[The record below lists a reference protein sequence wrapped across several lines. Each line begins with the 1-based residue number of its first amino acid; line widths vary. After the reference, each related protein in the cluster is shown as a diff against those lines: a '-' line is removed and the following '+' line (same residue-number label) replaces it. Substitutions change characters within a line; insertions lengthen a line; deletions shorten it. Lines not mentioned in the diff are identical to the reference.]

1 VFEVDNADG
10 RFAVILH
17 DEGNGGAT
25 VYDATTLDDNTRRL
39 YSGVLTGGPYQ

>member
-17 DEGNGGAT
+17 APGGGGAT
-25 VYDATTLDDNTRRL
+25 IYDATTLDDDTRRL
-39 YSGVLTGGPYQ
+39 YSSVLTGGPYR